1 MGLSCVTRAR
11 VLQSKSS
18 QARGSDSGSSE
29 LDLLREEEEVSEA
42 DNREKEILI
51 DRIQSIK
58 EEKYVALY
66 LCRLCSLRLEVTRA
80 LKQRAS
86 CPKSSS

>member
-1 MGLSCVTRAR
+1 MF

-18 QARGSDSGSSE
+18 QVKGNDSGNSE
-29 LDLLREEEEVSEA
+29 LDSLHEEEEVSEA

-58 EEKYVALY
+58 EEK
-66 LCRLCSLRLEVTRA
+66 
-80 LKQRAS
+80 
-86 CPKSSS
+86 